1 MSSFKPTELCMLKY
15 ELGTSRPNF
24 SRAFLKDNKL
34 LALRICKSSFSHSEI
49 AYGKKWIFENTS
61 SAMACF

>member
-1 MSSFKPTELCMLKY
+1 MSAFKPTGLCMLKY
-15 ELGTSRPNF
+15 ESGTSRPNF

-49 AYGKKWIFENTS
+49 AYGKK
-61 SAMACF
+61 